1 MIPPGWHRT
10 KIVCTLGPATD
21 APGVIERL
29 ISSGMD
35 IARVNTSH
43 GNHEEHARRI
53 QQVRQAAQER
63 GQPVAILID
72 LPGPKFRLG
81 ELPDGCRKLLEGE
94 TIILADEDG
103 YARVGNREEGGKYLP
118 VRNPE
123 LLRALAAGQRV
134 FLADGLIELSVETV
148 VPGRAHCK
156 TVIGGVIRS
165 GSGIN
170 IPESNL
176 DALVPT
182 DEDRRHL
189 AFALAQEAEWIGVSF
204 VQSAADILRVRTLLP
219 AGAQPLLMAKI
230 EKRRALANL
239 DEIMEASDGVMVA
252 RGDLGIETNLAEI
265 PLVQKRIIAAANA
278 CARPVVTATQM
289 LESMVVHEHPTRA
302 EVTDVANAVIDGTD
316 AVMLSAETAIGR
328 FPVLAVE
335 MLGRVLAATEAATR
349 VDTRADIRTGI
360 KGDTKGDFRAGF
372 KAGTVGGIQAS
383 PEAGAGAGVEA
394 HYPGWAASTRKD
406 TDVPGPSSDAV
417 CFAACQL
424 AARLDARAIIAAVH
438 TKTEAMHLARF
449 RPQVP
454 LVMIASSLRLYRSLA
469 LINGV
474 APLLLARDSLEPLAP
489 VSQAR
494 QWLFA
499 YGLAEP
505 GDRAV
510 LLYAS
515 AAEGETD
522 SLRVVRL

>member
-1 MIPPGWHRT
+1 MTHPGWHRT

-29 ISSGMD
+29 INSGMD

-43 GNHEEHARRI
+43 GDHAEHARRI
-53 QQVRQAAQER
+53 QRVRQAAQEL
-63 GQPVAILID
+63 GQPVAILVD

-81 ELPDGCRKLLEGE
+81 ELPDSCCKLVEGE
-94 TIILADEDG
+94 TVILVDEDS
-103 YARVGNREEGGKYLP
+103 YARVGNTEEGGNYLP
-118 VRNPE
+118 MRNPE
-123 LLRALAAGQRV
+123 LLEALHVGERV

-148 VPGRAHCK
+148 VSARARCK
-156 TVIGGVIRS
+156 IVIGGAVRS

-170 IPESNL
+170 IPESDL
-176 DALVPT
+176 GALVPT

-189 AFALAQEAEWIGVSF
+189 AFALAEEAEWIGVSF
-204 VQSAADILRVRTLLP
+204 VQSAADIVRVRVLLP
-219 AGAQPLLMAKI
+219 VGVQPLLMAKI
-230 EKRRALANL
+230 EKRRALASL
-239 DEIMEASDGVMVA
+239 DEIIEASDGVMVA

-265 PLVQKRIIAAANA
+265 PLVQKRIIATANA

-289 LESMVVHEHPTRA
+289 LESMVEHEHPTRA

-335 MLGRVLAATEAATR
+335 MLDRVLAATEAGT
-349 VDTRADIRTGI
+349 RTG
-360 KGDTKGDFRAGF
+360 T
-372 KAGTVGGIQAS
+372 KAGAKGGEKGGCGAGLKADTEAGSEAS

-394 HYPGWAASTRKD
+394 NYTGRAAPTRKD
-406 TDVPGPSSDAV
+406 TDGPGSSSDAV

-424 AARLDARAIIAAVH
+424 AARLDARAIIAAVQ

-454 LVMIASSLRLYRSLA
+454 LVMITSSLRLYRSLA
-469 LINGV
+469 LIHGV
-474 APLLLARDSLEPLAP
+474 APLLLARDSLEPLTP

-494 QWLFA
+494 EWLFGC
-499 YGLAEP
+499 GLAQP
-505 GDRAV
+505 GDRVV

-515 AAEGETD
+515 ETGEGEPD